1 MSAFSHSIER
11 AKERYNL
18 ELNGF
23 DLGVIRELII
33 LGHAV
38 LMSRGENGK
47 NIYLLRYRETTMKL
61 VFCEIS
67 QRVITILPSSGKL
80 RKRQQRSG
88 GKMPRKNARL
98 RKVGRAI
105 SSYGS
110 NLVGV

>member
-1 MSAFSHSIER
+1 MSAYSHSIKR

-38 LMSRGENGK
+38 LMSRGENSK

-67 QRVITILPSSGKL
+67 QRVITILPPSGKL

-88 GKMPRKNARL
+88 GKMPRNARL

-105 SSYGS
+105 SSYDS

>member
-1 MSAFSHSIER
+1 MSAYSHSIER

-23 DLGVIRELII
+23 DLGVIRELIL

-47 NIYLLRYRETTMKL
+47 HIYLLHYREITMKL
-61 VFCEIS
+61 VFCELS
-67 QRVITILPSSGKL
+67 QSVITILPSSGKL
-80 RKRQQRSG
+80 RKRPPRSG

-98 RKVGRAI
+98 RKVRRAI
-105 SSYGS
+105 RSYGP